1 MIFNSKYSFASLAI
15 VLAISCV
22 SILNTG
28 CNKDDDDD
36 NNNNAGASATT
47 IPPIDEADGVMVA
60 IKTVSFVTQFGFE
73 VETYINTAVAAF
85 GDFQNEQLVDV
96 GTVDLDANVLEKVDN
111 NAYVLTPSA
120 TNPTGPDF
128 GSSFDWNVTGGS
140 GFGAFSHTVN
150 FGFPSIGKITSA
162 TGNISSASPYTLSIE
177 SIAAAD
183 SVIYQIAGSNG
194 TNVLVTKVGNSTSH
208 TFTAAEVASVGK
220 GTGII
225 QVAAYTYDSSVEG
238 GKTIYY
244 VNESVVTD
252 FVEID

>member
-1 MIFNSKYSFASLAI
+1 MSVFSKFFVARVIMLL
-15 VLAISCV
+15 VVSCV
-22 SILNTG
+22 MVLNNG
-28 CNKDDDDD
+28 CSKS
-36 NNNNAGASATT
+36 NNNSNNGNASATT

-60 IKTVSFVTQFGFE
+60 IKTVSFINQSGFE
-73 VETYINTAVAAF
+73 FETYINTAVAAF
-85 GDFQNEQLVDV
+85 GNFQTEQLVDV
-96 GTVDLDANVLEKVDN
+96 GTVDLDANVLDKVDN
-111 NAYVLTPSA
+111 NAYIFTPSA
-120 TNPTGPDF
+120 SNPTGLTF
-128 GSSFDWNVTGGS
+128 GNSFDWTVTGGS
-140 GFGAFSHTVN
+140 GFSGFSHTVN
-150 FGFPSIGKITSA
+150 FGFPSVGKITSA
-162 TGNISSASPYTLSIE
+162 TGTISSSSPYTLSVE

-183 SVIYQIAGSNG
+183 SVIYQIAGNNG
-194 TNVLVTKVGNSTSH
+194 TNVLVTKVGSSTSH

>member
-1 MIFNSKYSFASLAI
+1 MKIYPRF
-15 VLAISCV
+15 
-22 SILNTG
+22 SIAPVALVCATLCMALLGTG
-28 CNKDDDDD
+28 CSKS
-36 NNNNAGASATT
+36 NNNNNNSNASATNV
-47 IPPIDEADGVMVA
+47 PPIDDADGVMVA
-60 IKTVSFVTQFGFE
+60 IKTVSFINQGGFE
-73 VETYINTAVAAF
+73 FETYINTAVAAF
-85 GDFQNEQLVDV
+85 GNFQTEQLVDV

-111 NAYVLTPSA
+111 NAYIYTPTAS
-120 TNPTGPDF
+120 NPTGLDF
-128 GSSFDWNVTGGS
+128 GSSFVWNVAGGS
-140 GFGAFSHTVN
+140 GYSGFSHTVN
-150 FGFPSIGKITSA
+150 FDFPSIGKISSA
-162 TGNISSASPYTLSIE
+162 TGNISSSSPYTLSVE

-194 TNVLVTKVGNSTSH
+194 TNVLVTKVGNTTSH